1 VRSPGVFVEIR
12 NAASVRKPGMK
23 FTLSNVGP
31 CVLAVLAMTTI
42 AGPVHAQTGTYSVEA
57 RAITGTMPGAGATYV
72 GPILEHTTA
81 HALHDPAA
89 LQWVYNVNQLVFSD
103 AVAESWTDIGSLSSH
118 AFALAQRVKATNFP
132 PGVTASTMGRW
143 TDRVKV
149 VSATL
154 PVGAPVILTFANTMT
169 IDREYA
175 GLFDGKASCLFQAGG
190 ASTTASWSAAHN
202 KAETSTS
209 APLLVIKTTV
219 GATLSLN
226 ARLDTFARGWFFVP
240 GPRYD
245 GQLELDATCD
255 QSLVSATGDVS
266 LLADSGVDFA
276 AP

>member
-1 VRSPGVFVEIR
+1 
-12 NAASVRKPGMK
+12 MK

-31 CVLAVLAMTTI
+31 CVLVAMIATSI
-42 AGPVHAQTGTYSVEA
+42 AGPVHAQTGTYSLES
-57 RAITGTMPGAGATYV
+57 RAVTGTMPGSGATYA
-72 GPILEHTTA
+72 GPFLEDTTA

-89 LQWVYNVNQLVFSD
+89 LQWVYNINQLLFSD

-149 VSATL
+149 TSATL
-154 PVGAPVILTFANTMT
+154 PVGAPVTLTFASTMAV
-169 IDREYA
+169 DRAYA
-175 GLFDGKASCLFQAGG
+175 GLFDGKASCLFQVGG

-202 KAETSTS
+202 KPEAAVD

-255 QSLVSATGDVS
+255 QSLVSATEGVS
-266 LLADSGVDFA
+266 LLADSGVDYGA
-276 AP
+276 L